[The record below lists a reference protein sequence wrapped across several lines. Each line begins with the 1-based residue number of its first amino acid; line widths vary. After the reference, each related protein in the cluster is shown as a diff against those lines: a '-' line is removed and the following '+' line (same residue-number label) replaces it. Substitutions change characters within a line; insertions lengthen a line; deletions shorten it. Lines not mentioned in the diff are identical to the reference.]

1 MNSNWI
7 HTSTPSYREIAKKA
21 LEQAKLNDEKKN
33 TPEEIAVIQK
43 KNFLYLLIYTKQ
55 QI

>member
-7 HTSTPSYREIAKKA
+7 HTSTPSYQREIAKKA

-33 TPEEIAVIQK
+33 SPCQK
-43 KNFLYLLIYTKQ
+43 K
-55 QI
+55 